1 MYSSRGATLL
11 QGGLDSSDAQG
22 RASVR
27 QVLCR
32 RYIEQ
37 VAVALRGRERA
48 VETIQALLRS
58 CRAKTVSS
66 AAAMHQ
72 ASTAYLPTG
81 SCHSQSYPDVR
92 ACHTPEICLH
102 LLSSAVN

>member
-1 MYSSRGATLL
+1 MLSDRPEGKR
-11 QGGLDSSDAQG
+11 DSTELRCSG
-22 RASVR
+22 RAGWSVR
-27 QVLCR
+27 RVACC

-72 ASTAYLPTG
+72 VDGRSFAADSCYL
-81 SCHSQSYPDVR
+81 
-92 ACHTPEICLH
+92 
-102 LLSSAVN
+102 

>member
-1 MYSSRGATLL
+1 MLRGHALP
-11 QGGLDSSDAQG
+11 
-22 RASVR
+22 
-27 QVLCR
+27 C

-37 VAVALRGRERA
+37 VTVALRGRERA

-72 ASTAYLPTG
+72 VCKEIP
-81 SCHSQSYPDVR
+81 SCWIIRFIVSRERVR
-92 ACHTPEICLH
+92 PPNIRFC
-102 LLSSAVN
+102 SALQMAL